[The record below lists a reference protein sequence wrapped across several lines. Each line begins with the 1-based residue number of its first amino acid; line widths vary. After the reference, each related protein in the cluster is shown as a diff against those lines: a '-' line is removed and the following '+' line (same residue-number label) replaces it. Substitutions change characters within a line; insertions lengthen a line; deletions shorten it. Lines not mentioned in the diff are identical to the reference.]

1 MKCPSCNSNVAD
13 DAAICPK
20 CDHILDPSLF
30 SDEPPPDPPA
40 RPKASKAGGT
50 GTQKAVKRP
59 AAGASSGAKKA
70 PAKKDA
76 PPRRMM
82 PDAPARK
89 VKTPPEMRAPVE
101 DWHAAPRPLA
111 DAPAP
116 LQSNAF
122 DPEEGLGD
130 ARNFIVALSTSD
142 KIAFF
147 SACLTLVA
155 CFLPWKETAHDEET
169 LGLLSLGALVF
180 VAQVALIG
188 ALIIRVRKVMPRLNA
203 LVPWL
208 LQFGTSSFSIV
219 WCLVLIK
226 LAVDTTKTRA
236 SFGNEE
242 VWASKPGFGV
252 LLAVLT
258 SIAAFAGTLMGL
270 REKPD

>member
-1 MKCPSCNSNVAD
+1 VAD

-30 SDEPPPDPPA
+30 SDEPPPA
-40 RPKASKAGGT
+40 RPKAASKT
-50 GTQKAVKRP
+50 GAQKSLKRP
-59 AAGASSGAKKA
+59 AAGAGGGVKKAGAKKE
-70 PAKKDA
+70 A

-82 PDAPARK
+82 PDAPPRK
-89 VKTPPEMRAPVE
+89 AKTPPEQRAPAE
-101 DWHAAPRPLA
+101 DWHAPSRPLA

-116 LQSNAF
+116 LQSQAF

-147 SACLTLVA
+147 AACLTIVA
-155 CFLPWKETAHDEET
+155 CFMPWRETASEEES

-180 VAQVALIG
+180 GAQVVLIG
-188 ALIIRVRKVMPRLNA
+188 AIVIRVRRVMPRLNA

-208 LQFGTSSFSIV
+208 MQFGTSSFSIV

-226 LAVDTTKTRA
+226 LAVNTTKARA
-236 SFGNEE
+236 MYGNEE
-242 VWASKPGFGV
+242 VWVSKPGFGV
-252 LLAVLT
+252 ILALLTA
-258 SIAAFAGTLMGL
+258 IAGFTGTLMGL